1 VEKLEVKRRR
11 MDPGASSARHKR
23 PIEFTN
29 GHLQLQCLRGRWPV
43 QNWRGEETA
52 QYSWIAPEEN
62 LLSALIRPPCNGGR
76 MHCICIENEPTALA
90 TRSDRLNE
98 SVKNDANDAIDT
110 LQISQDPTS
119 TRREWP
125 HEITETI
132 ILYLRKMNWRTPF
145 LWRLRS
151 TNTQWKIAIESVGWK
166 EIDLSSCSIRDGTR
180 YRIYTSLDSPGS
192 RDRTLRGPVAQ

>member
-1 VEKLEVKRRR
+1 VDIATAILSCWGRVWHLPDPRPDLAEFQEQTEAIHVFLSGPEAVEKLEVKRRR

-29 GHLQLQCLRGRWPV
+29 GHLQLQCLRGRWLV

-62 LLSALIRPPCNGGR
+62 LLSALIRPPCSGGR
-76 MHCICIENEPTALA
+76 MHCICIKNEPTALA
-90 TRSDRLNE
+90 ARSDRLDE
-98 SVKNDANDAIDT
+98 SANNDANDAIDT

-119 TRREWP
+119 MRREWP

-145 LWRLRS
+145 CGDC
-151 TNTQWKIAIESVGWK
+151 A
-166 EIDLSSCSIRDGTR
+166 
-180 YRIYTSLDSPGS
+180 PP
-192 RDRTLRGPVAQ
+192 TLNGR